1 MVDSDTVSETSDGV
15 PWTSP
20 RLQTILASSL
30 IGVMG
35 VSLLSPVL
43 PALRTTFMITDAQ
56 VGLIITI
63 YTLPGI
69 FLTPFVGLVA
79 DRLGRRRTLIPL
91 LFLFGIAGA
100 AIAGATTFRQVLG
113 LRFLQGIGASALIPL
128 AVTLIGDYYSGN
140 RQQTIIGLNSSVIGT
155 GAGLFPLIGGVLA
168 AIRWNVPFLFF
179 AVGILVGLVAVFVL
193 EEPSF
198 ARPKDFRTY
207 IENTREILLMPAA
220 FGIYLADIAVF
231 FLFYGGVLTAIPLLL
246 TDEYGVVEPYL
257 GLILSIVSFTNAA
270 VASQFGRVEQRFSI
284 PLLVAFGFVLF
295 GISFLGVGIVTSPF
309 QVALL
314 LVVFGAG
321 FGLVMPALNAA
332 VVTLTTAQTRASM
345 AGVQTSML
353 RIGQTVG
360 PVAFTVLAGTMFV
373 TPVVGYRVI
382 LPAFGALSIVG
393 GIVGWVVVLY
403 RRSGLPRGFGRD
415 N

>member
-1 MVDSDTVSETSDGV
+1 MVDNDTASEPSTQI
-15 PWTSP
+15 PWSSP

-43 PALRTTFMITDAQ
+43 PALRTTFAITDAQ
-56 VGLIITI
+56 VGLIITV

-100 AIAGATTFRQVLG
+100 AIAGTSTFRQVLL
-113 LRFLQGIGASALIPL
+113 LRFVQGIGASALIPL
-128 AVTLIGDYYSGN
+128 AVTLIGDYYSGTE
-140 RQQTIIGLNSSVIGT
+140 QQTIIGLNSSVIGT
-155 GAGLFPLIGGVLA
+155 GAAVYPLIGGVLA

-193 EEPSF
+193 DEPSF
-198 ARPKDFRTY
+198 DRPQDFRTY

-246 TDEYGVVEPYL
+246 TDEYGIVEPYL

-270 VASQFGRVEQRFSI
+270 MASQFGRVERRFSI
-284 PLLVAFGFVLF
+284 PFLVAAGFVLF
-295 GISFLGVGIVTSPF
+295 GIAFLGIRIVTSPI
-309 QVALL
+309 QVGLL
-314 LVVFGAG
+314 LVVFGTG

-353 RIGQTVG
+353 RLGQTIG
-360 PVAFTVLAGTMFV
+360 PVAFTVLAGTLFV
-373 TPVVGYRVI
+373 SPVEGYRVI

-393 GIVGWVVVLY
+393 GIVGWAVVLH
-403 RRSGLPRGFGRD
+403 RRSGLPRGFGRR
-415 N
+415 